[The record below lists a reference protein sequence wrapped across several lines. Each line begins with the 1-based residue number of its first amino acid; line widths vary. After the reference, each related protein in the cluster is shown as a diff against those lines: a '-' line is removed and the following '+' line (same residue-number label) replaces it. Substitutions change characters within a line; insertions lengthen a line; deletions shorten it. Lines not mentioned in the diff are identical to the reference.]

1 MLFFATI
8 EGGTIM
14 IMINF
19 SNMAVADINLLIE
32 NILSYKRGVFVL
44 MDAEETENI
53 FAQ

>member
-1 MLFFATI
+1 
-8 EGGTIM
+8 M

-19 SNMAVADINLLIE
+19 SNIFVADINLFIE

-44 MDAEETENI
+44 MDPEETENM